1 MILAQVPNEFRAT
14 RLAVH
19 AFACGWEHGQKR
31 AARLLSDKA
40 VQVEIP
46 PEFVGHELACDAY
59 VMGEIEGYM
68 SLIGDVDQIFEAE
81 RIMDEIEGTQ

>member
-1 MILAQVPNEFRAT
+1 MNQIPNEFRVT

-19 AFACGWEHGQKR
+19 AYRRGWEHGQKR
-31 AARLLSDKA
+31 AALLLSDKA
-40 VQVEIP
+40 ESVVIP
-46 PEFVGHELACDAY
+46 PEFIGHELASDAY

-81 RIMDEIEGTQ
+81 RIMDEIEGAR